1 MNKQLNHQFS
11 KSRKEHHL
19 LINDLAFI
27 LSMDQS
33 NLSRFE
39 AGKLALPKAQ
49 AGYHTLFNLS
59 IQNTLGQVF
68 QGGVKTLIDRCF
80 ELQERIES
88 GPVTLKNSLRL
99 EGINTIITR
108 LMELEHGGD

>member
-1 MNKQLNHQFS
+1 MNKKPNHLFS

-27 LSMDQS
+27 LSIDQS

-68 QGGVKTLIDRCF
+68 LGGVKTLIDRCF
-80 ELQERIES
+80 TLQERIEN

-99 EGINTIITR
+99 EGLNCVITR
-108 LMELEHGGD
+108 LMELENGQD